1 MGDDTTAVEEE
12 HVKREEEKME
22 NEKIIKNFYK
32 LSILIL
38 SSLSGSYLNNV
49 NHTNQQ
55 QFIKE
60 LNLKAIPDI
69 KKVNKA
75 QSIARTMSIARMLS
89 NSNTSLAAKG
99 ALAHNLQRQG
109 APKWPS
115 GVGKVS
121 THRFLG
127 VLSNFC
133 KIIFLIRA
141 LLL

>member
-69 KKVNKA
+69 KKVNYVPA
-75 QSIARTMSIARMLS
+75 
-89 NSNTSLAAKG
+89 
-99 ALAHNLQRQG
+99 
-109 APKWPS
+109 
-115 GVGKVS
+115 
-121 THRFLG
+121 
-127 VLSNFC
+127 
-133 KIIFLIRA
+133 
-141 LLL
+141 

>member
-1 MGDDTTAVEEE
+1 
-12 HVKREEEKME
+12 ME

-75 QSIARTMSIARMLS
+75 QSIARTMSIAHMLS

-99 ALAHNLQRQG
+99 ALAHRLPRRTACKIQNGRQW
-109 APKWPS
+109 APK
-115 GVGKVS
+115 
-121 THRFLG
+121 
-127 VLSNFC
+127 
-133 KIIFLIRA
+133 
-141 LLL
+141 